1 MYEDYVSYHA
11 RVLEGV
17 RTARVKAI
25 VEMRLPRDQYEASCV
40 HHDVPAVALWVHSDT
55 GEVSPLCNEHLR
67 ASLEEYDREAESYP
81 PAIVPLKR
89 VDR

>member
-1 MYEDYVSYHA
+1 MYEDHASYHL

-17 RTARVKAI
+17 RMARVKAI
-25 VEMRLPRDQYEASCV
+25 VEMRLPRDQYEAACL
-40 HHDVPAVALWVHSDT
+40 HHDVPATALWVDSDT
-55 GEVSPLCNEHLR
+55 GEVSPLCTEHLR
-67 ASLEEYDREAESYP
+67 TSLEEYDREVTSYP

>member
-1 MYEDYVSYHA
+1 
-11 RVLEGV
+11 
-17 RTARVKAI
+17 
-25 VEMRLPRDQYEASCV
+25 V